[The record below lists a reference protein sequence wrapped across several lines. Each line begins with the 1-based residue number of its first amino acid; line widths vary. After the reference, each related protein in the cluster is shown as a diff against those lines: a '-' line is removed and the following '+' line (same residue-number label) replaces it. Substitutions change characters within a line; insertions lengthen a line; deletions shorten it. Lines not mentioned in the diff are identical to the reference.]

1 MWMTLLDSVSPCS
14 HSSAYVCIRVHS
26 CTGIYTVCV
35 CARMGVCVHV
45 PSYVCIYRCTCV
57 HVYMCVCVC
66 VCKRPHNS
74 PTSSLTSPP
83 PPCTHKL
90 YLPKCPR
97 PAPPNLGPSTQTL
110 THLGS
115 PSTSEHTDRQTEG
128 TRGGAGRGECK
139 ANHWKMGLFIC
150 MARICL

>member
-1 MWMTLLDSVSPCS
+1 MHVCS
-14 HSSAYVCIRVHS
+14 CVYVR
-26 CTGIYTVCV
+26 
-35 CARMGVCVHV
+35 
-45 PSYVCIYRCTCV
+45 
-57 HVYMCVCVC
+57 VCVC

-83 PPCTHKL
+83 PLCTHKL

-115 PSTSEHTDRQTEG
+115 TSTLEHTDCQTEG

-139 ANHWKMGLFIC
+139 ANHWSIC
-150 MARICL
+150 QKGSRGFQELRHQSLYAFPPLSHHNSQIWLLEKLSSWAMMTRIKAPR